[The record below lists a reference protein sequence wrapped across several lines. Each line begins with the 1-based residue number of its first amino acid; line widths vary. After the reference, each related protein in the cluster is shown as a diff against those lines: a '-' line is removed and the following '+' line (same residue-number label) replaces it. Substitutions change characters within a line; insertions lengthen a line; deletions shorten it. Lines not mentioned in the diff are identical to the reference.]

1 MPTYYGSDANG
12 ADVWV
17 DGNGNYVDQNGNAI
31 SPAFP
36 LTPTNTTAAG
46 SLINAGSTVNPNPA
60 VPNTAQGASASSL
73 SAVSNTMGQW
83 GATIASIVAGT
94 PATIT
99 STGAK
104 VGVPAAGQVA
114 LAGVNS
120 TMIVLVVA
128 AVVVLLVMTHK

>member
-1 MPTYYGSDANG
+1 MPTYYGTDANG

-17 DGNGNYVDQNGNAI
+17 DSGGNYVDQNGNAI

-36 LTPTNTTAAG
+36 LTPTNTTGTG

-60 VPNTAQGASASSL
+60 VPNTAQGASASQL
-73 SAVSNTMGQW
+73 TAMSNTIGQW
-83 GATIASIVAGT
+83 GATVAAIVTGT
-94 PATIT
+94 PATVN

-104 VGVPAAGQVA
+104 TGVPAAGQVA

-120 TMIVLVVA
+120 TMIVLVIA
-128 AVVVLLVMTHK
+128 ALAVVLIMTNK

>member
-1 MPTYYGSDANG
+1 MPTYYGTDANG

-17 DGNGNYVDQNGNAI
+17 DSGGNYVDQNGNAI
-31 SPAFP
+31 NPAFP
-36 LTPTNTTAAG
+36 LTPTNTTGSG

-60 VPNTAQGASASSL
+60 VPNTAQGVSASQVT
-73 SAVSNTMGQW
+73 AMSNTVGQW
-83 GATIASIVAGT
+83 GATIAAIVAGT
-94 PATIT
+94 PATVT

-120 TMIVLVVA
+120 TMIVLIVI
-128 AVVVLLVMTHK
+128 AVVVLLVIEK